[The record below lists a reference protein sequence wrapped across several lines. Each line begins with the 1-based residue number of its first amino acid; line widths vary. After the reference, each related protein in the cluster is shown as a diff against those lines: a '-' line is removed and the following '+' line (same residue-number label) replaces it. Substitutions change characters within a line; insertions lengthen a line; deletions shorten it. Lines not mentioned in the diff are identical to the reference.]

1 LQNCYSAINF
11 KDIMLATGR
20 ISAET
25 ITTDRIEQECMIGFE
40 FAGLDPKYLRFQSNT
55 TRFYDNLLKGGAE
68 SWE

>member
-1 LQNCYSAINF
+1 LQNYYSAINF

-25 ITTDRIEQECMIGFE
+25 ITTDRIEQE
-40 FAGLDPKYLRFQSNT
+40 T